1 MPKKLPL
8 ELQKEEQLVSI
19 LKTHPIYFVLKMLI
33 TAFVAFLPIILLRII
48 SPKDGEFIAQAL
60 NIVSVVWF
68 IVSAVVAY
76 FIWYRYQHD
85 MWIVTDQR
93 VIDSTKNHWFHHRM
107 ASTDLI
113 NIEEMT
119 IERSGIVPTLFGF
132 GDLIC
137 QTAGGA
143 NAKGAFVFD
152 GVPNPG
158 KVLELVDDLRDKAR
172 QKLGMNYMR
181 KGGES

>member
-1 MPKKLPL
+1 MKKLPL
-8 ELQKEEQLVSI
+8 ELQKEEQLVQV
-19 LKTHPIYFVLKMLI
+19 LKTHPIYFVLKMIATILGG
-33 TAFVAFLPIILLRII
+33 VLPIALFQWL
-48 SPKDGEFIAQAL
+48 SPNTGDFI
-60 NIVSVVWF
+60 SVVF
-68 IVSAVVAY
+68 RIATIVWAVGAIAVGY
-76 FIWYRYQHD
+76 LIWYRYQHD
-85 MWIVTDQR
+85 VWIVTDQR

-119 IERSGIVPTLFGF
+119 IERNGIFPTIFGF

-181 KGGES
+181 KSGGE